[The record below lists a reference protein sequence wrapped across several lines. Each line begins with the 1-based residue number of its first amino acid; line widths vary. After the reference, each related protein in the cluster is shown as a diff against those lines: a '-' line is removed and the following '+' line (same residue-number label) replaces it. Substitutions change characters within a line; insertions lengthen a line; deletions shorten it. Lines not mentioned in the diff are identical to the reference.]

1 MASLGFAACL
11 QEILSDHRAR
21 YLLNFLT
28 TFFTLQHRSSF
39 VLPSIILRSELDHP
53 P

>member
-1 MASLGFAACL
+1 MASLGFAAYL
-11 QEILSDHRAR
+11 QELLSDRMAQ

-28 TFFTLQHRSSF
+28 TFFTLQYRSSF
-39 VLPSIILRSELDHP
+39 VLPSFILRSELDHP